1 MDLNPTNFDPNY
13 ELANLDPRE
22 AFPASAEEAEDHH
35 EWAKLH
41 GKADSD
47 IDFPIPDD
55 DIMNFDDG
63 CDGPCYDGDTGNR
76 WA

>member
-1 MDLNPTNFDPNY
+1 MRTKSMDLNPTNFDPNY

-22 AFPASAEEAEDHH
+22 AFPASAEEAEEHH
-35 EWAKLH
+35 AWALSV
-41 GKADSD
+41 GLAELERE
-47 IDFPIPDD
+47 IPDD
-55 DIMNFDDG
+55 ED